1 MNAFV
6 QNQKRSYSS
15 LLAEFAVH
23 ALIDEVNLTPKPALV
38 DRRGNG
44 AHHDLTL
51 ELMERSAKSLKP
63 MFEAMAQVALEHGTV
78 SQHLRE
84 AIGQIGRDGEAV
96 MLMET
101 QGINTHRGAIWALG
115 LLVTATAMHSQ
126 KMNIKA
132 SEICQIA
139 AEIACLEDRF
149 IPQQQQSHGQYV
161 QKKYVR
167 IGEGSITYSIGH
179 HRFIEMARAAGA
191 VYKINEGTGG
201 TVLINIDIFDEY
213 MEQFREEAIPMKH
226 PLFGP
231 AKGE

>member
-1 MNAFV
+1 MANKLQTSIRAYAADNI
-6 QNQKRSYSS
+6 QIKRF
-15 LLAEFAVH
+15 LRVEDAQQLFHIE
-23 ALIDEVNLTPKPALV
+23 DEVLLI
-38 DRRGNG
+38 
-44 AHHDLTL
+44 
-51 ELMERSAKSLKP
+51 
-63 MFEAMAQVALEHGTV
+63 VALSADALYQLPRTTLIHKKKMEDYMK
-78 SQHLRE
+78 HLYK
-84 AIGQIGRDGEAV
+84 V
-96 MLMET
+96 P
-101 QGINTHRGAIWALG
+101 NT
-115 LLVTATAMHSQ
+115 S
-126 KMNIKA
+126 K
-132 SEICQIA
+132 
-139 AEIACLEDRF
+139 
-149 IPQQQQSHGQYV
+149 YV